1 MKKINVTDLV
11 CMNDYC
17 TSHHL
22 IVRLDY
28 ACTDNLLFGEA
39 IYRPNAAL
47 WLHKDLAQA
56 VLCAA
61 QNFYDHHGFR
71 LVVFDGLRTVEAQ
84 AKMLTTRRVLENP
97 HWLEKPALLSSPGSG
112 GHPRAMAVD
121 VTLMDEAGDLLDMGT
136 PFDYLAKSPH
146 PAENPAHR
154 DYEGHTPEVMRN
166 RGLLTRGMMDAA
178 ETASCPLWP
187 LPQEWWDFRLPPE
200 VYGQYAPLSEDDL
213 LPAQKLMA

>member
-1 MKKINVTDLV
+1 MKKINATDLV
-11 CMNDYC
+11 CVNDYC

-28 ACTDNLLFGEA
+28 ACTDNLLFGEV
-39 IYRPNAAL
+39 IYRPDAAL
-47 WLHKDLAQA
+47 WLHKDLARV

-61 QNFYDHHGFR
+61 QNFYDHHGLR

-84 AKMLTTRRVLENP
+84 AKMLTTHRVLDNP

-121 VTLMDEAGDLLDMGT
+121 VTLLDEAGDLLDMGT
-136 PFDYLAKSPH
+136 PFDYLATSPH

-154 DYEGHTPEVMRN
+154 DYQGHVPEIMRN
-166 RGLLTRGMMDAA
+166 RDLLTRGMLDAA
-178 ETASCPLWP
+178 EIVSCPLWP